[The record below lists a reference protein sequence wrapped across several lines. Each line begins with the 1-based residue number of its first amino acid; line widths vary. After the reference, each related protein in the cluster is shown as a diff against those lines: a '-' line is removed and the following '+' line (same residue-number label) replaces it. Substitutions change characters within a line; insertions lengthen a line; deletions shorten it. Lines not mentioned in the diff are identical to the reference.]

1 SLHELFMSSAG
12 GDTCAPSTF
21 RPLAPRVGFCYR
33 YSVLSKSSETAME
46 FHENVLGLIGHT
58 PLVKLNR
65 ITKGVKA
72 TILAKMES
80 LNPGYSVKDRI
91 GVAMIEAAEREGT
104 LKPGG
109 TVIEATSGN
118 TGIGL
123 ALAAA
128 VKGYKCIF
136 VMTDKASVEK
146 SRYLKALGADVV
158 ITPVSAKPGTP
169 DHYVSTAQRIASETP
184 NSFYPDQYSNPA
196 NPEAHYRTTGP
207 ELWRQTEGK
216 ITHFV
221 AGLGT
226 GGTISGTGRFLKEK
240 DPNIRIIGADPYG
253 SIFKTYKE
261 TGKIVE
267 TTPYLVEGIG
277 QEIVPANVHIKY
289 VDEVVNVTDRESFE
303 MSRLLGR
310 MEGIFCGGSTG
321 TNLAAAMRVAEG
333 LDENAVV
340 VFIVCDTG
348 EHYLTK
354 HHSDEW
360 LKEKR
365 LLEPQRITAG
375 LITGTKKPQSPKTL
389 ISVRPT
395 DSVGHALTQ
404 MDDQGLSQIP
414 VLDEGR
420 AVGALRENRV
430 LAKVVRNRE
439 LLSARVS
446 DVMETSFPIV
456 DVDESSAEVARRLQT
471 SPAVLVEEYGRIV
484 GIITRHDVLDLK
496 NVAQ

>member
-1 SLHELFMSSAG
+1 
-12 GDTCAPSTF
+12 
-21 RPLAPRVGFCYR
+21 
-33 YSVLSKSSETAME
+33 ME
-46 FHENVLGLIGHT
+46 FQENILGLIGNT
-58 PLVKLNR
+58 PLVRLNR
-65 ITKGVKA
+65 LARDVKA
-72 TILAKMES
+72 QVYAKMEN

-91 GVAMIEAAEREGT
+91 GIAMIEAAERDGL

-109 TVIEATSGN
+109 TVVEATSGN

-123 ALAAA
+123 AIAAA

-146 SRYLKALGADVV
+146 SRYLKALGSDVV

-169 DHYVSTAQRIASETP
+169 DHYVSTAKRIASETP
-184 NSFYPDQYSNPA
+184 NSFYPDQYSHPA

-226 GGTISGTGRFLKEK
+226 GGTISGTGRFLKEQN
-240 DPNIRIIGADPYG
+240 PNIKIIGADPYG

-261 TGKIVE
+261 TGSIVE
-267 TTPYLVEGIG
+267 ATPYLVEGIG
-277 QEIVPANVHIKY
+277 QEIVPPNVHIKY
-289 VDEVVNVTDRESFE
+289 VDQVINVTDRESFE
-303 MSRLLGR
+303 LSRMLGR

-321 TNLAAAMRVAEG
+321 TNLAAALRVAAD
-333 LDENAVV
+333 LDENAIV

-365 LLEPQRITAG
+365 LLEPQKITAG
-375 LITGTKKPQSPKTL
+375 LISGTKKPQAPKSL
-389 ISVRPT
+389 VSVTPS
-395 DSVGHALTQ
+395 DSVGDALEK
-404 MDDQGLSQIP
+404 MDDLGVTQIP
-414 VLDEGR
+414 VLEEGR
-420 AVGALRENRV
+420 AVGALRESRV
-430 LAKVVRNRE
+430 LAKVVRNRD
-439 LLSARVS
+439 LLTSPVS
-446 DVMETSFPIV
+446 EVMEASFPTV
-456 DVDESSAEVARRLQT
+456 DVDESSSEVTRRLQT
-471 SPAVLVEEYGRIV
+471 SPAVLVEEYGRII

-496 NVAQ
+496 LKDA

>member
-1 SLHELFMSSAG
+1 M
-12 GDTCAPSTF
+12 
-21 RPLAPRVGFCYR
+21 V
-33 YSVLSKSSETAME
+33 SVIYIYPHLRDLSETLME
-46 FHENVLGLIGHT
+46 FQENILGLIGNT
-58 PLVKLNR
+58 PLVRLNR
-65 ITKGVKA
+65 LARDVKA
-72 TILAKMES
+72 KVFAKMEN

-91 GVAMIEAAEREGT
+91 GVAMIEAAEREGI

-123 ALAAA
+123 AIAAA

-158 ITPVSAKPGTP
+158 ITPVSAKHGTP
-169 DHYVSTAQRIASETP
+169 DHYVSTAKRIASETP
-184 NSFYPDQYSNPA
+184 NSFYPDQYSNAA

-240 DPNIRIIGADPYG
+240 NPTIRIIGADPYG

-289 VDEVVNVTDRESFE
+289 VDEVINVTDRESFE

-310 MEGIFCGGSTG
+310 LEGIFCGGSTG
-321 TNLAAAMRVAEG
+321 TNLAAALRVATN
-333 LDENAVV
+333 LDEDAIV

-348 EHYLTK
+348 EHYLSK

-365 LLEPQRITAG
+365 LLEPQKITAG
-375 LITGTKKPQSPKTL
+375 LISGTKKPQAPKTL
-389 ISVRPT
+389 VSVTPANT
-395 DSVGHALTQ
+395 VAEALET
-404 MDDQGLSQIP
+404 MDDLGVTQIP
-414 VLDEGR
+414 VLEEGR
-420 AVGALRENRV
+420 AVGSLRENRV

-439 LLSARVS
+439 LLDSRVS
-446 DVMETSFPIV
+446 EVMEASFPTV
-456 DVDESSAEVARRLQT
+456 DVDASSSEVTRRLQT

-484 GIITRHDVLDLK
+484 GIITRHDVLELK

>member
-1 SLHELFMSSAG
+1 
-12 GDTCAPSTF
+12 
-21 RPLAPRVGFCYR
+21 
-33 YSVLSKSSETAME
+33 ME
-46 FHENVLGLIGHT
+46 FQENILGLIGNT

-65 ITKGVKA
+65 LARNVKA
-72 TILAKMES
+72 QVYAKMEN
-80 LNPGYSVKDRI
+80 LNPGFSVKDRI
-91 GVAMIEAAEREGT
+91 GVAMIEAAERDGS

-123 ALAAA
+123 AIAAA

-169 DHYVSTAQRIASETP
+169 DHYVSTAKRIASETP

-226 GGTISGTGRFLKEK
+226 GGTISGTGRYLKEK
-240 DPNIRIIGADPYG
+240 NPNIQIIGADPYG

-267 TTPYLVEGIG
+267 ATPYLVEGIG

-289 VDEVVNVTDRESFE
+289 VDEVINVTDRESFE
-303 MSRLLGR
+303 MSRMLGR

-321 TNLAAAMRVAEG
+321 TNLAAALRVATN
-333 LDENAVV
+333 LDENAIV

-365 LLEPQRITAG
+365 LLEPQKITAG
-375 LITGTKKPQSPKTL
+375 LITGTKKPQAPKTL
-389 ISVRPT
+389 VNVTPANT
-395 DSVGHALTQ
+395 VAEALEK
-404 MDDQGLSQIP
+404 MDDLGVTQIP
-414 VLDEGR
+414 VLEEGR
-420 AVGALRENRV
+420 AVGSLRENRV
-430 LAKVVRNRE
+430 LAKVVRNRD
-439 LLSARVS
+439 LLNSRVS
-446 DVMETSFPIV
+446 EVMEASFPTV
-456 DVDESSAEVARRLQT
+456 DVDASSSEVARRLQT

-496 NVAQ
+496 NVGI

>member
-1 SLHELFMSSAG
+1 MQ
-12 GDTCAPSTF
+12 
-21 RPLAPRVGFCYR
+21 
-33 YSVLSKSSETAME
+33 
-46 FHENVLGLIGHT
+46 FHENILGLIGRT
-58 PLVKLNR
+58 PLVKLSR
-65 ITKGVKA
+65 LARGVNA
-72 TILAKMES
+72 NVFAKMES

-91 GVAMIEAAEREGT
+91 GIAMIEDAEREGL
-104 LKPGG
+104 LKTGG
-109 TVIEATSGN
+109 TIVEATSGN

-169 DHYVSTAQRIASETP
+169 DHYVSTAKRIAAETP

-207 ELWRQTEGK
+207 EVWEQTDGK

-226 GGTISGTGRFLKEK
+226 GGTISGAGRFLKEK
-240 DPNIRIIGADPYG
+240 DPKIKIIGADPYG

-261 TGKIVE
+261 TGKLVE
-267 TTPYLVEGIG
+267 ATPYLVEGIG
-277 QEIVPANVHIKY
+277 QEIVPPNVHIKY
-289 VDEVVNVTDRESFE
+289 VDEVINVTDRESFE

-310 MEGIFCGGSTG
+310 VEGIFCGGSTG
-321 TNLAAAMRVAEG
+321 TNLAAALRISQN
-333 LDENAVV
+333 LNENAVV

-348 EHYLTK
+348 EHYLSK

-375 LITGTKKPQSPKTL
+375 LISGTKKSQAPKSLVSVSPLDT
-389 ISVRPT
+389 VAE
-395 DSVGHALTQ
+395 ALAK
-404 MDDQGLSQIP
+404 MDDLGLSQIP

-420 AVGALRENRV
+420 AVGSLRENRV
-430 LAKVVRNRE
+430 LAKVVRNHD
-439 LLSARVS
+439 LLNAPISE
-446 DVMETSFPIV
+446 VMESSFPTV
-456 DVDESSAEVARRLQT
+456 DVDASSTEVTKRLQT
-471 SPAVLVEEYGRIV
+471 SPAVLVEEYGRIIS
-484 GIITRHDVLDLK
+484 IITRHDVLDLK
-496 NVAQ
+496 FNNAGQ

>member
-1 SLHELFMSSAG
+1 
-12 GDTCAPSTF
+12 
-21 RPLAPRVGFCYR
+21 
-33 YSVLSKSSETAME
+33 ME
-46 FHENVLGLIGHT
+46 FQENILGLIGNT

-65 ITKGVKA
+65 LARNVKA
-72 TILAKMES
+72 QVYAKMEN

-226 GGTISGTGRFLKEK
+226 GGTISGTGRYLKEK
-240 DPNIRIIGADPYG
+240 DPSIRIIGADPYG

-321 TNLAAAMRVAEG
+321 TNLAAALRVASN
-333 LDENAVV
+333 LDENAIV

-348 EHYLTK
+348 EHYLSK

-365 LLEPQRITAG
+365 LLEPQKITAG
-375 LITGTKKPQSPKTL
+375 LISGTKKPQAPKAL
-389 ISVRPT
+389 VSVTPVNT
-395 DSVGHALTQ
+395 VAEALEKMDDLGLTQ
-404 MDDQGLSQIP
+404 VP
-414 VLDEGR
+414 VLEEGR
-420 AVGALRENRV
+420 AIGSLRENRV

-439 LLSARVS
+439 LLNSPVS
-446 DVMETSFPIV
+446 EVMEASFPTV
-456 DVDESSAEVARRLQT
+456 DVDASSSEVARRLQT
-471 SPAVLVEEYGRIV
+471 SAAVLVEEYGRII

-496 NVAQ
+496 NVGQ